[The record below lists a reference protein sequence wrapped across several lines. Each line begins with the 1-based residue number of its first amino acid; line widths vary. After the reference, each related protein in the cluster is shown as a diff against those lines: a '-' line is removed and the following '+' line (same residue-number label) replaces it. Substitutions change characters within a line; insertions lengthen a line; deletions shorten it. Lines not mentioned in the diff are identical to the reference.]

1 MVIQPLSTLRTS
13 RVSLEFDNFKV
24 MLDSNSNRNLFTMK
38 TSIVHP
44 NDDIS
49 LFAATSRPTSREL
62 LHRRLGHISEG
73 GMEKLSRYVNGA
85 AMRQQPL
92 KFCETC
98 ALTKS
103 VRTASGNKE
112 TSRSY
117 LPFEKVGCDICHAIV
132 SAAPGCGG

>member
-1 MVIQPLSTLRTS
+1 MKVQNVLYVPDLMKSPTKVTRLYSHRGGHDVTYGYPTFVYTKDS
-13 RVSLEFDNFKV
+13 SWLEFDNFKV

-73 GMEKLSRYVNGA
+73 GMERLSRYLNGA
-85 AMRQQPL
+85 AMR
-92 KFCETC
+92 
-98 ALTKS
+98 
-103 VRTASGNKE
+103 
-112 TSRSY
+112 
-117 LPFEKVGCDICHAIV
+117 
-132 SAAPGCGG
+132 